1 MFQIKQ
7 TIEGRPFRWWPGVL
21 IMLAIVS
28 LSVNLATRVCQLTV
42 PHGVNVKAG
51 VSEGM
56 RQHMDTDAVDWVA
69 PVARFVFLQPVTY
82 YPKFAPAGPP
92 LPTVLFEKSLYNR
105 PPPFSS
111 VLA

>member
-7 TIEGRPFRWWPGVL
+7 TIQGRQFTWWHGVL
-21 IMLAIVS
+21 ITLAVVS
-28 LSVNLATRVCQLTV
+28 LSVSLATRVCELAV
-42 PHGVNVKAG
+42 PHGVSVKAG
-51 VSEGM
+51 VTEGM
-56 RQHMDTDAVDWVA
+56 RQHMDRDAVAWVA

-82 YPKFAPAGPP
+82 YPKFAPTGPP

-105 PPPFSS
+105 PPPSAS